1 MSINVDAQPS
11 EADPGGDGELLAL
24 VAQWLPGRRWFPVQ
38 GDDATITMVGSL
50 TLVDPRAEAEV
61 RILLIRAVS
70 ATIDV
75 VLQVPLT
82 LYAERTSSGA
92 TGAGWIGTI
101 GPKPVHV
108 RDGAGDPAFVRAWL
122 EAATSTGSEPAGQGI
137 DPNHPHTISGE
148 QSNTS
153 VILPGADGN
162 AILKVF
168 RALTPG
174 DNPDVD
180 VPARL
185 SADGWWHVPRPLGW
199 LEGNWSTDEQD
210 AVGHLAVLSEFITD
224 AKDGFELACEMAG
237 RGESFA
243 DLARELGTVVAGMHR
258 ALAASLP
265 VTQPGRG
272 DGEVAGELATALAQ
286 RFRWAC
292 VAVPGLV
299 GWARAV
305 HDQIEVIR
313 ARTTIPERQRV
324 HGDLHLGQA
333 LRARDE
339 WFIIDFEGEPL
350 SSVAERTRPD
360 LALRDVAGVLRSFD
374 YAAAV
379 SGAHPDWITSARAGL
394 LQGYAAASSTVADL
408 ELVRTLEID
417 KALYEAV
424 YEARNRPQWSAIP
437 AAALERLLGP
447 PERTPG
453 T

>member
-1 MSINVDAQPS
+1 MSINVDAQPTKS
-11 EADPGGDGELLAL
+11 HPGGDDELLAL
-24 VAQWLPGRRWFPVQ
+24 VAQWLPGRRWFPVK
-38 GDDATITMVGSL
+38 GEDATITTVGSL
-50 TLVDPRAEAEV
+50 TLADPRGEAEV

-70 ATIDV
+70 STVDV

-82 LYAERTSSGA
+82 LYAERPGRGE

-101 GPKPVHV
+101 GPTPVYV

-122 EAATSTGSEPAGQGI
+122 EAATSTGSEPVGLGI
-137 DPNHPHTISGE
+137 DPDHPHVVSGE

-153 VILPGADGN
+153 VILPGAEGN

-174 DNPDVD
+174 DNPDVE

-199 LEGNWSTDEQD
+199 LEGIWSTDHQD
-210 AVGHLAVLSEFITD
+210 AVGHLAVLSEFVTD
-224 AKDGFELACEMAG
+224 AKNGFELACDMAG

-243 DLARELGTVVAGMHR
+243 DLAHDLGTVVAGMHR

-265 VTQPGRG
+265 VAQPR
-272 DGEVAGELATALAQ
+272 DGTSDVAAELAAALAE

-292 VAVPGLV
+292 VAVPGLAV
-299 GWARAV
+299 WSRAV
-305 HDQIEVIR
+305 HDQIDLVR
-313 ARTTIPERQRV
+313 ARMTVPVRQRV

-379 SGAHPDWITSARAGL
+379 SEADPDWIASARAGL
-394 LQGYAAASSTVADL
+394 LAGYAAASSTIPDS

-424 YEARNRPQWSAIP
+424 YEARNRPQWSRIP

-447 PERTPG
+447 PER
-453 T
+453 